1 MASNKTAINNQSRI
15 LLDLPRP
22 YPQTI
27 FWDLFDFAL
36 GAGWI
41 GFLLAGLSVCRYA
54 QPALFKR
61 ELQIILLALAQ
72 ILAVAVAGLLQ
83 AEVARVWI
91 FMMPLLMIPV
101 GLELQHWKFSHR
113 FIAYS
118 CLWLILNTIYQNMI
132 FIDTKS

>member
-1 MASNKTAINNQSRI
+1 MTVVR
-15 LLDLPRP
+15 
-22 YPQTI
+22 

-41 GFLLAGLSVCRYA
+41 GCLLAGLSVCRYA
-54 QPALFKR
+54 QPAFLKR

-91 FMMPLLMIPV
+91 FMMPVLMIPV
-101 GLELQHWKFSHR
+101 GLELQNWKFSR
-113 FIAYS
+113 RLIAYS
-118 CLWLILNTIYQNMI
+118 CLWLILNAIYQNMI
-132 FIDTKS
+132 FNDTKS